1 MKTLLTTIALLCSV
15 ACFAQTDRYTVVMK
29 ENIALQ
35 DSAKTKED
43 MLALSNTFERIAKTE
58 KDKWQPYYY
67 AALQQILRCYRMQG
81 SEAKNIDVELNR
93 ADELLANAEVINPSC
108 SELTCLKSM
117 IATGRMMVDPM
128 TLSQTYG
135 PKAARLLT
143 EAAKQNPNNP
153 RAYLLLGQNLFYTP
167 AAYGGGKE
175 KAKPI
180 IEKSVQLFETFE
192 PATELDP
199 VWGKSMAVSLL
210 KQCE

>member
-1 MKTLLTTIALLCSV
+1 MKTLLVTIALFVSA
-15 ACFAQTDRYTVVMK
+15 ACFAQTDKYTAVMK

-35 DSAKTKED
+35 DSVKTNED
-43 MLALSNTFERIAKTE
+43 MLALSNTFERIAKAE

-81 SEAKNIDVELNR
+81 SEAKNIDTELNR
-93 ADELLANAEVINPSC
+93 ADELLANAEAISPNN
-108 SELTCLKSM
+108 SELLCLKSM
-117 IATGRMMVDPM
+117 IATGRMLVDPM
-128 TLSQTYG
+128 TLSMTYG
-135 PKAARLLT
+135 PKAAQLLT
-143 EAAKQNPNNP
+143 EAIKLDPNNP
-153 RAYLLLGQNLFYTP
+153 RAYLLLGQNLFHTP
-167 AAYGGGKE
+167 AAFGGGKE

-199 VWGKSMAVSLL
+199 IWGKGTAAALL